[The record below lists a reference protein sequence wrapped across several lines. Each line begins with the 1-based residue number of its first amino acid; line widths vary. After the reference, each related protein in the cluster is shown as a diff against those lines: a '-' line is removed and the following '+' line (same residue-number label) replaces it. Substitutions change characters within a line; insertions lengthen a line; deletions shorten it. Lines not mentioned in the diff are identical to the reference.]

1 MNQSNSPQTLAI
13 LDQAVAGDK
22 KALETI
28 RPHREETMAA
38 IPEQLRIPAGIIFE
52 HHILHFQAEL
62 EWAEQSIR
70 KFEEADQ
77 DENESH

>member
-1 MNQSNSPQTLAI
+1 
-13 LDQAVAGDK
+13 
-22 KALETI
+22 
-28 RPHREETMAA
+28 MAA
-38 IPEQLRIPAGIIFE
+38 IPEQLRIPASIIFE